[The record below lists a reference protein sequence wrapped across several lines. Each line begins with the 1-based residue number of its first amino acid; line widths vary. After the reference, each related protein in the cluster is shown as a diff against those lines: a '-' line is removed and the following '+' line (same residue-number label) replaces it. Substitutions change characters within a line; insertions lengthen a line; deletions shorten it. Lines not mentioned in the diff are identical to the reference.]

1 MKRLR
6 LLSLTSERDHL
17 LARLQRAGCVEVTEP
32 EEPQSMPEWGS
43 LLRRDS
49 TALLT
54 VKSQATTVRT
64 ALENVNRYAA
74 VRSGL
79 FIQREAIR
87 EQDFFRQETMEEA
100 LALAEKI
107 NAWNR
112 QLAKLQTQETNLKN
126 LKTSLMPWAPL
137 DLPLELQETATSV
150 FQLGTCPLA
159 VNLSELTAQLEKTAE
174 RAHLQEIS
182 QDKHQRYLLLIC
194 HKEALERATQCLR
207 AHGYGISHWK
217 ARTGTPAENI
227 RRVEEELLQ
236 NQRERED
243 VIQSISACQSQRK
256 KLELCQDRLQQELQK
271 EQAREK
277 ILTDGTMIF
286 WRGGLPRRGCPGWK
300 KN

>member
-1 MKRLR
+1 MSIVKMKRLR

-100 LALAEKI
+100 LPRMVRF
-107 NAWNR
+107 N
-112 QLAKLQTQETNLKN
+112 
-126 LKTSLMPWAPL
+126 
-137 DLPLELQETATSV
+137 
-150 FQLGTCPLA
+150 
-159 VNLSELTAQLEKTAE
+159 
-174 RAHLQEIS
+174 
-182 QDKHQRYLLLIC
+182 
-194 HKEALERATQCLR
+194 
-207 AHGYGISHWK
+207 
-217 ARTGTPAENI
+217 
-227 RRVEEELLQ
+227 
-236 NQRERED
+236 RERVWTAFTPD
-243 VIQSISACQSQRK
+243 SFLSTNMVCNNGSSK
-256 KLELCQDRLQQELQK
+256 
-271 EQAREK
+271 
-277 ILTDGTMIF
+277 
-286 WRGGLPRRGCPGWK
+286 PV
-300 KN
+300 

>member
-1 MKRLR
+1 MSIVKMKRLR

-107 NAWNR
+107 NGLEPA
-112 QLAKLQTQETNLKN
+112 AGK
-126 LKTSLMPWAPL
+126 AP
-137 DLPLELQETATSV
+137 DPGDQS
-150 FQLGTCPLA
+150 
-159 VNLSELTAQLEKTAE
+159 
-174 RAHLQEIS
+174 
-182 QDKHQRYLLLIC
+182 
-194 HKEALERATQCLR
+194 
-207 AHGYGISHWK
+207 
-217 ARTGTPAENI
+217 
-227 RRVEEELLQ
+227 EELE
-236 NQRERED
+236 NQFD
-243 VIQSISACQSQRK
+243 AVGPAGPSS
-256 KLELCQDRLQQELQK
+256 
-271 EQAREK
+271 
-277 ILTDGTMIF
+277 
-286 WRGGLPRRGCPGWK
+286 
-300 KN
+300 

>member
-1 MKRLR
+1 MSIVKMKRLR

-100 LALAEKI
+100 LEPAAGK
-107 NAWNR
+107 
-112 QLAKLQTQETNLKN
+112 
-126 LKTSLMPWAPL
+126 AP
-137 DLPLELQETATSV
+137 DPGDQS
-150 FQLGTCPLA
+150 
-159 VNLSELTAQLEKTAE
+159 
-174 RAHLQEIS
+174 
-182 QDKHQRYLLLIC
+182 
-194 HKEALERATQCLR
+194 
-207 AHGYGISHWK
+207 
-217 ARTGTPAENI
+217 
-227 RRVEEELLQ
+227 EELE
-236 NQRERED
+236 NQFD
-243 VIQSISACQSQRK
+243 AVGPAGPSS
-256 KLELCQDRLQQELQK
+256 
-271 EQAREK
+271 
-277 ILTDGTMIF
+277 
-286 WRGGLPRRGCPGWK
+286 
-300 KN
+300 

>member
-1 MKRLR
+1 MSIVKMKRLR
-6 LLSLTSERDHL
+6 LLSLTSERDLL

-107 NAWNR
+107 
-112 QLAKLQTQETNLKN
+112 
-126 LKTSLMPWAPL
+126 MMM
-137 DLPLELQETATSV
+137 
-150 FQLGTCPLA
+150 
-159 VNLSELTAQLEKTAE
+159 
-174 RAHLQEIS
+174 
-182 QDKHQRYLLLIC
+182 
-194 HKEALERATQCLR
+194 
-207 AHGYGISHWK
+207 
-217 ARTGTPAENI
+217 ARTSPDEI
-227 RRVEEELLQ
+227 MY
-236 NQRERED
+236 D
-243 VIQSISACQSQRK
+243 VYIGGI
-256 KLELCQDRLQQELQK
+256 
-271 EQAREK
+271 
-277 ILTDGTMIF
+277 GYTMPEFYNDIYNWCLF
-286 WRGGLPRRGCPGWK
+286 WK
-300 KN
+300 V